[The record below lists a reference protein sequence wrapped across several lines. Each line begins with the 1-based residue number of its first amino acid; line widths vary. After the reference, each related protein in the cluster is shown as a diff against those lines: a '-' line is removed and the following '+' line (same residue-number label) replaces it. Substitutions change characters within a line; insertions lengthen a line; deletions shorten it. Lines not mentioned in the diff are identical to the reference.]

1 MRAALLHGS
10 IIEVRGEDAREWLNG
25 QLTSNIAD
33 LKEGEIARGLKLE
46 KTGRIMS
53 MPLVFAHRVE
63 GEDAFDLFVERT
75 VAKDMI
81 EDLDRYIIMEDAE
94 LNLREEA
101 RALFIAGDEAEGAR
115 LELYGMSG
123 AIRFLADGEEP
134 ALEGAELLDERA
146 LERERLKS
154 GVPNES
160 EFSKRLLPQEAG
172 LKALVS
178 FTKGCY
184 LGQEPVVML
193 EHRGSPPKRLIRL
206 QAEAELAAGDPITD
220 EAGATIGEITSALRD
235 GEQSLAIGILRKRGF
250 ALETLYVNGKPTNSH
265 HFIGEPPKAG

>member
-33 LKEGEIARGLKLE
+33 LKEGEVARGLKLE

-134 ALEGAELLDERA
+134 SLEGAELLDERA

-206 QAEAELAAGDPITD
+206 EAEAELAPGDPITD
-220 EAGATIGEITSALRD
+220 EAGAAIGEITSALRD

-250 ALETLYVNGKPTNSH
+250 ALETLYVSGKPTSSR

>member
-33 LKEGEIARGLKLE
+33 LAAGEVARGLKLE

-53 MPLVFAHRVE
+53 MPLVFPRKDG
-63 GEDAFDLFVERT
+63 GEDAFDLFVDPAI
-75 VAKDMI
+75 AKEMS

-94 LNLREEA
+94 LSIREGA
-101 RALFIAGDEAEGAR
+101 RALFVTGAHAGGAPI
-115 LELYGMSG
+115 ELYGMSG
-123 AIRFLADGEEP
+123 TIRLLGEGEEP
-134 ALEGAELLDERA
+134 ELGGAELLDENGIEKA
-146 LERERLKS
+146 RLLS
-154 GVPNES
+154 GTPGPA
-160 EFSKRLLPQEAG
+160 EFAKRLLPQEAG
-172 LKALVS
+172 LKELVS

-206 QAEAELAAGDPITD
+206 ESVAELAPGDTITD
-220 EAGATIGEITSALRD
+220 QGGAAIGEITSALRG
-235 GEQSLAIGILRKRGF
+235 GERSLAIGLLRKRGF
-250 ALETLYVNGKPTNSH
+250 ALETLYVKESPSLRYD
-265 HFIGEPPKAG
+265 FIGEAPALG